1 MNNFANGY
9 IVFTHIFLLSV
20 VIGVAAFIVSAYMQ
34 VKAENKAKHDAKTAV
49 IVASLMRKCGKF
61 EVTYQEKYDTY
72 YVFNTETGAFVAQ
85 NENPVTLLEYMRDHY
100 ISYNLE
106 AADENTART
115 MVASVKRIM
124 TEKQKSELFQH
135 GVQEV

>member
-1 MNNFANGY
+1 MVTSFSHTFSCFQLLLVLLHLLCA
-9 IVFTHIFLLSV
+9 HICKLR
-20 VIGVAAFIVSAYMQ
+20 Q
-34 VKAENKAKHDAKTAV
+34 KTAA
-49 IVASLMRKCGKF
+49 IIASLMLKCGKF